1 MLENLNF
8 LDFSFIDAID
18 IALVALLLYYVYRL
32 VKGTVAINIF
42 IGIVI
47 VYLIW
52 ELTKALHMDVL
63 SSILGKFI
71 SVGVFAL
78 IVVFQQEI
86 RKFLLMIGSTKVFTD
101 SKLLQNFNFNQ
112 QHFSSTT
119 DIKAVLNACNKLATT
134 KTGVLLVFG
143 RKNNLEFIKNTGDVM
158 NIALTQ
164 PIIESI
170 FYKNSPLHD
179 GAAIVEN
186 NIIIATR
193 AILPVSNSKT
203 IPSRFGLRHR
213 AAIGITEK
221 TDAVVLIVS
230 EESGKLS
237 YIKNGEFILFNDT
250 EELQKIMTEDLS

>member
-1 MLENLNF
+1 VLESLNF
-8 LDFSFIDAID
+8 LDFTFIDAID
-18 IALVALLLYYVYRL
+18 IALVALLLYYVYKL

-47 VYLIW
+47 IYLIW

-101 SKLLQNFNFNQ
+101 SKLLQNFNFSQ
-112 QHFSSTT
+112 GRLQTKT
-119 DIKAVLNACNKLATT
+119 DVKAVINACAKLGTT
-134 KTGVLLVFG
+134 KTGVLLVFA
-143 RKNNLEFIKNTGDVM
+143 RKNNLDFIKNTGDQM
-158 NIALTQ
+158 NITLTQ

-179 GAAIVEN
+179 GAAIVEGN
-186 NIIIATR
+186 EITATR
-193 AILPVSNSKT
+193 AILPVSDSKN

-221 TDAVVLIVS
+221 TDATAIVVS
-230 EESGKLS
+230 EETGKIS
-237 YIKNGEFILFNDT
+237 YIKNGEFVLFSDN
-250 EELQKIMTEDLS
+250 EELEKIMTEDLS